1 MAKNCKGCKHWR
13 YLFEGY
19 ACHYAYDNAIA
30 GKIGVTR
37 DCPAEIC
44 DKYDNGKRNVP
55 KAKSLKIN
63 NNGGMNMANPR
74 YTAEQKQEM
83 IKLHDEGESYEK
95 ISRKL
100 NIPCSTV
107 GKICSKEEPATAET
121 VTSPNEIIS
130 EQIVTPTDEVVKL
143 PELVVEAVKAKID
156 ILVRE
161 VDNRVRLIDS
171 ITAECDEYVA
181 QIKELESYMAGG
193 AVNG

>member
-37 DCPAEIC
+37 DCPAENC
-44 DKYDNGKRNVP
+44 DKYDNGKRDVP

-63 NNGGMNMANPR
+63 NNGGMNMANPK
-74 YTAEQKQEM
+74 YSDEQRQEM

-107 GKICSKEEPATAET
+107 GKICSKEEPATAAT

-130 EQIVTPTDEVVKL
+130 EPIITPTDEVVKL
-143 PELVVEAVKAKID
+143 PDVVVEAVEAKID
-156 ILVRE
+156 IIRRE
-161 VDNRVRLIDS
+161 ISNRESLIQN
-171 ITAECDEYVA
+171 IEKECDGFLR

-193 AVNG
+193 VVNG

>member
-37 DCPAEIC
+37 DCPAENC

-63 NNGGMNMANPR
+63 NNGGMNMANPK
-74 YTAEQKQEM
+74 YSDEQRQEM

-107 GKICSKEEPATAET
+107 GKICSKNEPATAET

-143 PELVVEAVKAKID
+143 PDVVVEAIKGKID
-156 ILVRE
+156 VIARE
-161 VDNRVRLIDS
+161 ISNRESLIQN
-171 ITAECDEYVA
+171 IEKECDGFLR
-181 QIKELESYMAGG
+181 QIKELENYIGG
-193 AVNG
+193 AANE

>member
-1 MAKNCKGCKHWR
+1 MAKNCKGCIYWR
-13 YLFEGY
+13 HFYGGN

-44 DKYDNGKRNVP
+44 DKYDNSKRNVP

-63 NNGGMNMANPR
+63 NNGGLNMANPK

-107 GKICSKEEPATAET
+107 GKICSNKELTTAATVA
-121 VTSPNEIIS
+121 SPNEIIS
-130 EQIVTPTDEVVKL
+130 EQIISPTSEVVKL

-181 QIKELESYMAGG
+181 QIKELESYIAGG
-193 AVNG
+193 AVNE

>member
-1 MAKNCKGCKHWR
+1 MAKNCKGCIYWR
-13 YLFEGY
+13 HFYGGN
-19 ACHYAYDNAIA
+19 ACHYSIDMETA

-37 DCPAEIC
+37 DCPAESC

-63 NNGGMNMANPR
+63 NNGGMNMANPK
-74 YTAEQKQEM
+74 YSDEQRQEV

-107 GKICSKEEPATAET
+107 GKICSKEEPATAAT

-130 EQIVTPTDEVVKL
+130 EQIITPTVEVVKL
-143 PELVVEAVKAKID
+143 PDVVVEAVEAKID
-156 ILVRE
+156 IIRRE
-161 VDNRVRLIDS
+161 ISNRESLIQN
-171 ITAECDEYVA
+171 IEKECDGFLR

>member
-37 DCPAEIC
+37 DCPAESC
-44 DKYDNGKRNVP
+44 DKYDNGKRDVP

-63 NNGGMNMANPR
+63 NNGGMNMANPK
-74 YTAEQKQEM
+74 YSDEQRQEM

-107 GKICSKEEPATAET
+107 GKICSKEEPATAAT

-130 EQIVTPTDEVVKL
+130 EPIITPTDEVVKL

-156 ILVRE
+156 IIRRE
-161 VDNRVRLIDS
+161 ISNRESLIQN
-171 ITAECDEYVA
+171 IEKECDGFLR

-193 AVNG
+193 VVNG

>member
-37 DCPAEIC
+37 DCSAENC
-44 DKYDNGKRNVP
+44 DKYDNGKRDVP

-63 NNGGMNMANPR
+63 NNGGMNMANPK
-74 YTAEQKQEM
+74 YSDEQRQEM

-107 GKICSKEEPATAET
+107 GKICSKEEPATAAT

-130 EQIVTPTDEVVKL
+130 EPIITPTVEVVKL
-143 PELVVEAVKAKID
+143 PDVVVEAVEAKID
-156 ILVRE
+156 IIRRE
-161 VDNRVRLIDS
+161 ISNRESLIQN
-171 ITAECDEYVA
+171 IEKECDGFLR

-193 AVNG
+193 AING

>member
-1 MAKNCKGCKHWR
+1 MAKNCKGCIYWR
-13 YLFEGY
+13 HFYGGN
-19 ACHYAYDNAIA
+19 ACHYSIDMETA

-63 NNGGMNMANPR
+63 NNGGLNMANPK

-107 GKICSKEEPATAET
+107 GKICSKEEPATAAT
-121 VTSPNEIIS
+121 VTSPSEIIS
-130 EQIVTPTDEVVKL
+130 EQIISPTSEVVKL